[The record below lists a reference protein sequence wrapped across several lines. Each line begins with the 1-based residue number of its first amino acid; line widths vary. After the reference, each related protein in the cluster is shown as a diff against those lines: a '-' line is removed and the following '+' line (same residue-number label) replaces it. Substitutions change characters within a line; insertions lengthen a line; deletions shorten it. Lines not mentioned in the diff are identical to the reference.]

1 LGLRVRI
8 EDWIQGWDSSWDSGL
23 GFTVGMQGQYL
34 GSGFR
39 VRIPGR
45 SGFMVRVYGQ
55 GLWLKSGSEF
65 RVYFGVCFFGKGIKE
80 LWELYYRSYVI
91 KVI

>member
-8 EDWIQGWDSSWDSGL
+8 EDWDSGL
-23 GFTVGMQGQYL
+23 GFQLGFRVGIHGWDA
-34 GSGFR
+34 GSIFR
-39 VRIPGR
+39 VRIPGL
-45 SGFMVRVYGQ
+45 SGFRVRVYGQ

-91 KVI
+91 KVIS